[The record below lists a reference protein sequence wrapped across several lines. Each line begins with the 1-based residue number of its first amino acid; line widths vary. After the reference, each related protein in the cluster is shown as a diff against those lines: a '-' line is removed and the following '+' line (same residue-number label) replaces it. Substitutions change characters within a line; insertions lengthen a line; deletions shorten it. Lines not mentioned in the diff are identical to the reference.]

1 MFENNKGELTKFKI
15 PYFDDEV
22 TPLFLCSLV
31 LGMIVSGSWYFTYNW
46 LLNNIVALSLAF
58 TFLKTVRLNRL
69 VPGVILLSSLFFYD
83 IFWVFYSTKFT
94 KGGQSVMIAVATSF
108 EAPIKLIMPRLSAIM
123 PASRCSMLGL
133 GDIVIPGIYIGFLIR
148 FGRHTVVGEGNP
160 YTLSVLLSYTL
171 SLAACGACLI
181 IYQQGQP
188 ALLYIVPALLGIT
201 FFQGGLIRG
210 ELTQMTNE
218 GVDMMKEVKGYGG
231 LKKRGRDEELRRV
244 EREME
249 VMRDEDKDE
258 GVESFGQ
265 EGDGLVR
272 RERR

>member
-1 MFENNKGELTKFKI
+1 
-15 PYFDDEV
+15 
-22 TPLFLCSLV
+22 
-31 LGMIVSGSWYFTYNW
+31 
-46 LLNNIVALSLAF
+46 
-58 TFLKTVRLNRL
+58 
-69 VPGVILLSSLFFYD
+69 
-83 IFWVFYSTKFT
+83 
-94 KGGQSVMIAVATSF
+94 MIAVATSF

-258 GVESFGQ
+258 GVESFG
-265 EGDGLVR
+265 
-272 RERR
+272 